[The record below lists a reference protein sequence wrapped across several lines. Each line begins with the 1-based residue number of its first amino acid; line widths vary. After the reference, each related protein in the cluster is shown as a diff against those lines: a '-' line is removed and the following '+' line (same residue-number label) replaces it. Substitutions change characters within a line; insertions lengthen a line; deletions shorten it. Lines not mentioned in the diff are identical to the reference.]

1 MEWFLYLLV
10 YTFGYITCK
19 TFYFMNSARTSINML
34 KSAQL
39 TALLV
44 LARSMEHFSYSRAIR
59 LHHMQ
64 ASEASVHNIQAFTYV
79 FEEELVNYKK
89 KSIAEIIEA
98 HPPVFRP
105 FVEFKDWRTGMKHLE
120 ENKDLLEL
128 IRTRSAND

>member
-1 MEWFLYLLV
+1 MDWFFYLLV
-10 YTFGYITCK
+10 YMFGYITCK
-19 TFYFMNSARTSINML
+19 TFYFMKSARASINML
-34 KSAQL
+34 KGAQL

-64 ASEASVHNIQAFTYV
+64 AAKASEHNIQAFTCV

-89 KSIAEIIEA
+89 KSIEEIINA
-98 HPPVFRP
+98 HPGVFRS
-105 FVEFKDWRTGMKHLE
+105 FVEFKDWATGMKHLE

-128 IRTRSAND
+128 IRTRSTND

>member
-1 MEWFLYLLV
+1 MDWFLYLLV

-19 TFYFMNSARTSINML
+19 MFYFMNSARISINML

-59 LHHMQ
+59 LHHMKMAE
-64 ASEASVHNIQAFTYV
+64 ASEHNIQAFTHV
-79 FEEELVNYKK
+79 FEEELVNHKK
-89 KSIAEIIEA
+89 KSIEKIIDA
-98 HPPVFRP
+98 HPQVFRP
-105 FVEFKDWRTGMKHLE
+105 FVEFKDWATGMKHLE

-128 IRTRSAND
+128 IRTRSTND